1 VNARIERAAIE
12 LLARHN
18 VADPPVPIDEV
29 AQLAGAEVRYRQ
41 FDDEV
46 SGLLLQEVGLTIIG
60 VNAAHPK
67 TRQRFT
73 IAHELG
79 HLTLKSHKGRPVIVE
94 HLSRARVH
102 WRDGTSGQATEREE
116 IEANQFAAAV
126 LMPQPML
133 EKDFWPLV
141 RRHSDEV
148 VTARL
153 ARRYGVSAQAMRF
166 RLVNLALLDPM

>member
-1 VNARIERAAIE
+1 VNRNVEKAAFA
-12 LLARHN
+12 LL
-18 VADPPVPIDEV
+18 VAHDITRPPVPVD
-29 AQLAGAEVRYRQ
+29 ALAELEGAEVRYRQ
-41 FDDEV
+41 FDDDV
-46 SGLLLQEVGLTIIG
+46 SGLLLREEDLAIIG
-60 VNAAHPK
+60 VNAGHAK

-116 IEANQFAAAV
+116 IEANQFAAAL
-126 LMPQPML
+126 LMPQVMI
-133 EKDFWPLV
+133 EGDFWPLAG
-141 RRHSDEV
+141 RHPHDV
-148 VTARL
+148 VVARM
-153 ARRYGVSAQAMRF
+153 ARRYGVSEQAMHF